1 MKFPIFS
8 IMGLVALYM
17 LIFRNQ
23 DLNNHLATNA
33 WSINSLRS
41 DTLPEKPRYVD
52 IYTGQPIE
60 IWYDTEKHM
69 TINKATRTPL
79 EFYINTS
86 NWDTVYGRGQF
97 VVNNFILKDE
107 NGRYMLDESK
117 VKIDGDELKIKDGDR
132 KLKIDGEEFK
142 LKDGDQKIKHDL
154 EDGEAKI
161 KQDSTKVKIDDE
173 ELKIKSGDEKLKA
186 EKDKTKVK
194 KEGKKVKN

>member
-97 VVNNFILKDE
+97 VVNNLMVT
-107 NGRYMLDESK
+107 N
-117 VKIDGDELKIKDGDR
+117 
-132 KLKIDGEEFK
+132 
-142 LKDGDQKIKHDL
+142 
-154 EDGEAKI
+154 
-161 KQDSTKVKIDDE
+161 
-173 ELKIKSGDEKLKA
+173 
-186 EKDKTKVK
+186 
-194 KEGKKVKN
+194 